1 MVLDKMEEV
10 DDSDY
15 INANYIHGYQKPK
28 AYIAAQG
35 FILKLSKSV
44 ELSLTKLVAQIILM
58 FVTVYVCG
66 VGCNKYTVQDVW
78 RLVWQVDC
86 RRIIMVTNLVEDGKV
101 MALLYDFYLNLVGD

>member
-44 ELSLTKLVAQIILM
+44 ELLLTKLAQIILM
-58 FVTVYVCG
+58 VVTMCLCVV
-66 VGCNKYTVQDVW
+66 
-78 RLVWQVDC
+78 
-86 RRIIMVTNLVEDGKV
+86 
-101 MALLYDFYLNLVGD
+101 